1 MSFQTRNSRTEIG
14 DFFILYSAKLKWKI
28 MHDRF
33 IANGSIWHYCF
44 STSRR
49 MIEEQSGSSPD
60 RARLESMDLKE
71 ASRSIGFHE

>member
-33 IANGSIWHYCF
+33 IANGSI
-44 STSRR
+44 
-49 MIEEQSGSSPD
+49 
-60 RARLESMDLKE
+60 
-71 ASRSIGFHE
+71 